1 MQTSCIIH
9 SAPVSGLMVAV
20 EKSRFTCPWINED
33 NEAKTMP
40 NTNVFIIEVLVVNCD
55 DNAGSHRRLFLA
67 NYLKRMGE
75 DDTTCE

>member
-20 EKSRFTCPWINED
+20 EKSKFTCPWTWINED
-33 NEAKTMP
+33 NAKMP
-40 NTNVFIIEVLVVNCD
+40 KTNVFIIEVLVVNCD